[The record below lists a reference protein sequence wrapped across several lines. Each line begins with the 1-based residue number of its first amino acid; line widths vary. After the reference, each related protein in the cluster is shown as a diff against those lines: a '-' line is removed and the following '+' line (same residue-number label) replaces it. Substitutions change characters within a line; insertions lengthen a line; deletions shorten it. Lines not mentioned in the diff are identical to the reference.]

1 MNLLILAALA
11 PLGGFYLYAL
21 ASFQKEL
28 RGARQRETRPGAKTI
43 PLYFRDGKLT
53 ALDAETDSTIES
65 RLSRTATEPQ
75 LSETASVTPV
85 HREAPNLERSIQGP
99 YRFESAYFG
108 PFFLIPI
115 RKPTKAAAS
124 QRETEFAAGRAG

>member
-1 MNLLILAALA
+1 MGSLCRLDASAIDLACLSVPLDSRGRTERRNIMNLLILAALA

-28 RGARQRETRPGAKTI
+28 RGARRETRPGAKTI

-99 YRFESAYFG
+99 Y
-108 PFFLIPI
+108 
-115 RKPTKAAAS
+115 
-124 QRETEFAAGRAG
+124 